1 MSKKN
6 NQPNPWLYFTGIGLQ
21 MAIVITGS
29 VFLGI
34 WLDTTYTDSSKVFT
48 ITLSLLGI
56 FIALIQVIT
65 ALKNFKE

>member
-1 MSKKN
+1 MPKKN
-6 NQPNPWLYFTGIGLQ
+6 NQPNPWLYFSGMGLQ

-34 WLDTTYTDSSKVFT
+34 WLDNELTDSSRIFT
-48 ITLSLLGI
+48 IILSLLGI

-65 ALKNFKE
+65 SLKNFKN